1 MKRNIFN
8 AGACAISQAD
18 IHLVHDNDSFLL
30 CQLEK
35 MISDNFCSTK
45 YGKLVA
51 FQFWSVPV
59 KKIIKLPV
67 SNKVQQ
73 NFN

>member
-8 AGACAISQAD
+8 AGACAISLAD

-51 FQFWSVPV
+51 FQF
-59 KKIIKLPV
+59 
-67 SNKVQQ
+67 
-73 NFN
+73 